1 MPPPRR
7 GMGPGKIVAIVAG
20 ALAGVVVLGGVVI
33 ALASNGGSSTSSSS
47 SPTSSSSP
55 SPSLSSSPS
64 GSSDS
69 SSTSAEYR
77 LTVPKSLADG
87 QYTLAKDLT
96 STLDGKL
103 GDRNSGPNERGM
115 RNAGGQYM
123 SASGKT
129 PTTLVFS
136 GMYGDISDPD
146 VAVESMLKG
155 VGEADGTE
163 VTTPARDI
171 TPPGADEPVRCQV
184 VSLSRAGRS
193 GTMPVCAWSDH
204 STVATVLETGGE
216 ANGAG
221 APDLNTLAKRAAAVR
236 DEVRVKA
243 S

>member
-7 GMGPGKIVAIVAG
+7 GMGPGKIIAIVAG
-20 ALAGVVVLGGVVI
+20 SLVGVTVLGGVAT
-33 ALASNGGSSTSSSS
+33 ALMSGGGSSSSAS
-47 SPTSSSSP
+47 SPTASSSP
-55 SPSLSSSPS
+55 SSPSSSESPSAPS
-64 GSSDS
+64 GSGPG
-69 SSTSAEYR
+69 SAEYR
-77 LTVPKSLADG
+77 LTVPKSLAG
-87 QYTLAKDLT
+87 GEYTLAKDLT
-96 STLDGKL
+96 GSLDDKL

-136 GMYGDISDPD
+136 GMYGDIADPD

-163 VTTPARDI
+163 VTTPARTI

-184 VSLSRAGRS
+184 ISLSRAGAS

-204 STVATVLETGGE
+204 STVATVLETS
-216 ANGAG
+216 GAADGG
-221 APDLNTLAKRAAAVR
+221 APDMETLAKRAAAVR

-243 S
+243 P